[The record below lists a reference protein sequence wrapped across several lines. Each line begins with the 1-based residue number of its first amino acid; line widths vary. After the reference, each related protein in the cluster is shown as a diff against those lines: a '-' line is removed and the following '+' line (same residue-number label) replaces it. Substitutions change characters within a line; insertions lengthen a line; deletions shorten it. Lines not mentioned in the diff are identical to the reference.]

1 MAGFAKWIGG
11 GLGWVFGGGPIG
23 AVIGFAIGAAID
35 SVEIKTAKTM
45 PTTTGDFLVSL
56 LVLMAAVM
64 KADGK
69 VLKSELDY
77 VKAYLLRTFGEDDT
91 AEALRLLREILNKP
105 IPVAEVCS
113 QIRAHVDYSSR
124 LQLIHLLYGLAKAD
138 RFISPEEIAL
148 IDEISSKLGISPADL
163 NSIKSMF
170 IEDNDWAYKV
180 LEIENTASADE
191 IKKAY
196 RKMAL
201 KYHPDKVAYLG
212 EEIRKAANDK
222 FQKVNEAYERVKKE
236 KGIN

>member
-23 AVIGFAIGAAID
+23 AVLGFAIGAVID
-35 SVEIKTAKTM
+35 SVDVKTVKTM
-45 PTTTGDFLVSL
+45 PTTAGDFLVSL

-77 VKAYLLRTFGEDDT
+77 VKAYLLTTFGEDDT

-113 QIRAHVDYSSR
+113 QIRIHIDYSSR
-124 LQLIHLLYGLAKAD
+124 LQLLHLLYGLAKAD
-138 RFISPEEIAL
+138 KFISPEEILL
-148 IDEISSKLGISPADL
+148 IDEISSRLGMNTADL

-180 LEIENTASADE
+180 LEIEKPASVDE

-236 KGIN
+236 KGIV

>member
-35 SVEIKTAKTM
+35 SVEVKTAKTM

-91 AEALRLLREILNKP
+91 SEALRLLREILNKP

-113 QIRAHVDYSSR
+113 QIRNHIDYSSR

-138 RFISPEEIAL
+138 RFISPEEISL
-148 IDEISSKLGISPADL
+148 IDEISSKLGINLADL

-180 LEIENTASADE
+180 LEIEKSASADE

-212 EEIRKAANDK
+212 EEIHKTANDK
-222 FQKVNEAYERVKKE
+222 FQKVNEAYEKVKKE
-236 KGIN
+236 KGII